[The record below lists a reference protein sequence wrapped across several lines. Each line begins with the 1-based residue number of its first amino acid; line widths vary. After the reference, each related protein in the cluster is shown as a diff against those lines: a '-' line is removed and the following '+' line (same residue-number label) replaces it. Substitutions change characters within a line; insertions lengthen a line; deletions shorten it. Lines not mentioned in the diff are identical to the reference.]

1 MSLISNM
8 FLLPGIM
15 TNMNIQQ
22 LNDAIRRRN
31 ITELQRAYR
40 ECRGAGLTPRD
51 APQMSKARQT
61 IEILSIGNSK
71 CGKGSTSFRWSM

>member
-1 MSLISNM
+1 
-8 FLLPGIM
+8 M

-22 LNDAIRRRN
+22 LNDAIRRRD

-61 IEILSIGNSK
+61 IEILSISDSNCSHLCAK
-71 CGKGSTSFRWSM
+71 ESVRFWC